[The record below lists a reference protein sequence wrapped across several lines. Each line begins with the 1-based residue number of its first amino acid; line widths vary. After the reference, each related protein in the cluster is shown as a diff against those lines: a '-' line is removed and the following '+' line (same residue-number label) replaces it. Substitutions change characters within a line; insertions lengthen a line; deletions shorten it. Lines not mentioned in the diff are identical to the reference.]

1 MFRCVINLAGR
12 ASRLESLESPRT
24 EDWSHWSPVWTKEV
38 LMMIRSPDSPGLTK
52 HSHCMARGQF
62 LREYKGN
69 EGAIMPINMLVRWE
83 VRGPGGMMEVLVVRL
98 VLDTWSPDCWLDCS
112 LWLWWWGLVAVPG
125 LSGATTGPDSP
136 CLPPHCWPSTQLML
150 SGRSG
155 ETSGGQWCGDQTT
168 HTSHQPHRVSDCSQA
183 GASGH
188 SPREPV
194 RLCPLPGGPPWG
206 GARGGRVRG
215 VQGGRMGK
223 EDSSPGPLLVCEEHS
238 QHNHQEKVGVSQ
250 RVRDFPGPEE
260 LIK

>member
-38 LMMIRSPDSPGLTK
+38 LMMIRSPDSPGSPGLTK

-83 VRGPGGMMEVLVVRL
+83 VRGPRGLMEVLVVRL

-150 SGRSG
+150 SSRSG
-155 ETSGGQWCGDQTT
+155 ETSDRPVMWWPDN
-168 HTSHQPHRVSDCSQA
+168 SHQPSATVSVTA
-183 GASGH
+183 A
-188 SPREPV
+188 RLEPV
-194 RLCPLPGGPPWG
+194 DTLPVSRCGCVPSLGVLHEEELGEAEYGGS
-206 GARGGRVRG
+206 RGGG
-215 VQGGRMGK
+215 WAK
-223 EDSSPGPLLVCEEHS
+223 KIPLLGPFWCVRNTHS
-238 QHNHQEKVGVSQ
+238 TTI
-250 RVRDFPGPEE
+250 RRR
-260 LIK
+260 